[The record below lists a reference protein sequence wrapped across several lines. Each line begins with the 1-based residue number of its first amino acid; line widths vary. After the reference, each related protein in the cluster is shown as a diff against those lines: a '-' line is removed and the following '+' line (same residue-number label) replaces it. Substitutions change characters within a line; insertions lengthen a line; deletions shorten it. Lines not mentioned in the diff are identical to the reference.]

1 MLWKILSSSLQD
13 AVRKKGGFLDFHV
26 ILGGLRVNGF
36 KVTFTGR
43 FLVSSHVNF
52 SLTK

>member
-26 ILGGLRVNGF
+26 ILGGLRVNGL
-36 KVTFTGR
+36 VTFKGR